1 MNNLDTK
8 LLALKY
14 GLIYESKY
22 SKVAIKTLD
31 KIPSL
36 LRELKNI
43 KSEYDKRYIQWLQTN
58 NLEDSKDNKYKF
70 FQDVG
75 NKENKVVPFF
85 NKILDI
91 FIGGEDA
98 LLELDLA
105 NDEFLSDLETFLQ
118 DYVINAGNVPVEVLD
133 RIVDNLFEM
142 LDVTRTAYPTPE
154 FAKMFLN
161 FLKMYPKFA
170 DGSGYNDAIIGYNR
184 WPGKRYGNDD
194 VQFENTQK
202 KAHKLQQIVNRDE
215 QVKLKINEW
224 NEALGAVIT
233 NLDKIELLTDD
244 VNLKAFYYK
253 CLERMDRG
261 EDLESYEEDFVMSA
275 MGIDENLIEFVR
287 RIGFK

>member
-43 KSEYDKRYIQWLQTN
+43 KSEYDKRYIQWLSGN
-58 NLEDSKDNKYKF
+58 YLKDSKYNF
-70 FQDVG
+70 FLNVVF
-75 NKENKVVPFF
+75 KEIKVAYFL
-85 NKILDI
+85 NKILDVLLGGKEAAI
-91 FIGGEDA
+91 QDIGLAGEEFIQ
-98 LLELDLA
+98 
-105 NDEFLSDLETFLQ
+105 DLESFLE
-118 DYVINAGNVPVEVLD
+118 DYVINAGNVPIEVLD

-142 LDVTRTAYPTPE
+142 LDVTRTAYPTSE
-154 FAKMFLN
+154 FTKMFLN